1 MSDSKSLSSR
11 EVLIQACLI
20 ALILVLFLLAATL
33 VLKKY
38 HKLFPL
44 PPQSQEH
51 GEYTEEYQA
60 VEQPDP
66 TSAIQPNTGKKGDTK
81 TQEKKEALEK
91 SFINRKRDL
100 NAQEGMWRA
109 ANYLAVLAFLQLF
122 ITCITAIYLYRT
134 FRVQKDELDTTKQ
147 ASTLQLRPYSV
158 SYTHLTL
165 PTNREV

>member
-51 GEYTEEYQA
+51 CEYIY
-60 VEQPDP
+60 QPDDEKGLAICEEIHGHEVE
-66 TSAIQPNTGKKGDTK
+66 TQNKSAQNKKSSK
-81 TQEKKEALEK
+81 YIKE
-91 SFINRKRDL
+91 KRDL

-109 ANYLAVLAFLQLF
+109 ANFLVVLTFFQLVIGGITIFLVWS
-122 ITCITAIYLYRT
+122 T
-134 FRVQKDELDTTKQ
+134 FRVQKRELNATKQ
-147 ASTLQLRPYSV
+147 ASTLQLQPLSLIHISEPTRPY
-158 SYTHLTL
+158 
-165 PTNREV
+165 